1 MTWENERRAICRAML
16 DAADTETTHAVYVCW
31 TAYNGF
37 ADADALLGLGSSR
50 YMELP
55 PDERELARERV
66 TALGRDL
73 KAAAARHDEPEPTE
87 ARLTRIHGVG
97 LELDVRTGRPE
108 WAADPDGMPADLFLE
123 WRAGLKTTRA
133 ARWARRHAVA
143 DADPLWESFTETADV
158 PKWFGRD
165 LYEELDADTLAL
177 AAAYG
182 WDDPRVRARLHDAV
196 QAAVEED

>member
-16 DAADTETTHAVYVCW
+16 DAADNGTTHAVYVCW

-37 ADADALLGLGSSR
+37 ADADALLGLGSGR

-73 KAAAARHDEPEPTE
+73 KAAAARHGEPEPTE
-87 ARLTRIHGVG
+87 ARLTRVHGIG

-143 DADPLWESFTETADV
+143 DADPLWESFTENGGCAEVVRTGPVRGA
-158 PKWFGRD
+158 GRRH
-165 LYEELDADTLAL
+165 AGA
-177 AAAYG
+177 G
-182 WDDPRVRARLHDAV
+182 RRVRLERPARPRPPARRR
-196 QAAVEED
+196 AGRR